1 MEKKQGEIIK
11 PINTDMTKEEILGMP
26 HFASDFG
33 NATMVVKWRTALE
46 AMQEYATQEK
56 QGWVKTSERL
66 PEWMQDVIVF
76 IEDIGVRIA
85 WVYNDGSE
93 TCFRG
98 QYFNKTVEDVTHW
111 MPLPQKPE
119 V

>member
-1 MEKKQGEIIK
+1 
-11 PINTDMTKEEILGMP
+11 MTKEEILGMP

-33 NATMVVKWRTALE
+33 NATIVVKWRTALE

-56 QGWVKTSERL
+56 QGWVKCSERL
-66 PEWMQDVIVF
+66 PEGFTSFKTMSDYVQVYCGLKGADYAGTGRYCHDRKKWYALSFNGLQCG
-76 IEDIGVRIA
+76 E
-85 WVYNDGSE
+85 WVS
-93 TCFRG
+93 
-98 QYFNKTVEDVTHW
+98 HW